1 MTPAEIITNVR
12 SQFDDAS
19 SAFLTDTELYS
30 YINQGLYELCAQS
43 DILQKIDTS
52 ITTVNGTATYDMPG
66 VGGFDVTTYPIF
78 IKIQQITWNGN
89 LLFRKDLESFQAITG
104 NNPSNGNPQ
113 YYNQWGKVLTLTP
126 TPTTAQTV
134 KIWGFGRPPVIS
146 ASVADADLYA
156 GNGTTAYPGGIEEAY
171 QNDIIDYIL
180 MRAYYKDDDTKAIE
194 HKRLWEMSLQRIKL
208 EQKQRDNM
216 GAHSTVTC
224 TDDSSI
230 IWSDL

>member
-19 SAFLTDTELYS
+19 SAFLTDAELYS
-30 YINQGLYELCAQS
+30 YIWQGLYELCAQS
-43 DILQKIDTS
+43 DVIQKTDSS
-52 ITTVNGTATYDMPG
+52 ITTVNGTAAYNMPVSNSEEG
-66 VGGFDVTTYPIF
+66 TGPLF
-78 IKIQQITWNGN
+78 IKIQQVTWNGN

-104 NNPSNGNPQ
+104 NSASSGNPQ

-134 KIWGFGRPPVIS
+134 KIYGFGSPSDPSTSNRDIYER
-146 ASVADADLYA
+146 D
-156 GNGTTAYPGGIEEAY
+156 GIEEAY
-171 QNDIIDYIL
+171 QIDVIDYVL

-224 TDDSSI
+224 TDDSSV